1 MTCRSMMSM
10 NTLRMESLCIIA
22 WMPYDMPYGRSMD
35 RMQDRDNIQYHLED
49 MEDIHIIDNYRELPI
64 GDYQDILALC
74 KDDSLE
80 ELDRQVKILS
90 ILTKVDE
97 DRLLNLPITEFKVLT
112 SKMGFLEK
120 DLPTKVTRLAK
131 SYKIGGFELVPVTDI
146 RKVITAQYIDFQTFH
161 QAGFDAHFVEILSCL
176 LVPKGKKYNQDYD
189 IIEVQDAIRR
199 NLNVHDAAS
208 LYAFFLYSCRES
220 MKDMLTFSLQ
230 EAKKIKDKEKR
241 KKIVEQ
247 IMQQMMILQSNGDGL
262 PT

>member
-1 MTCRSMMSM
+1 MG
-10 NTLRMESLCIIA
+10 RML
-22 WMPYDMPYGRSMD
+22 DM
-35 RMQDRDNIQYHLED
+35 DNIQYHLEE

-74 KDDSLE
+74 KDESLE

-208 LYAFFLYSCRES
+208 LYAFFMFSCRES

-247 IMQQMMILQSNGDGL
+247 IMQQMMILQSNGDGWL
-262 PT
+262 T

>member
-1 MTCRSMMSM
+1 
-10 NTLRMESLCIIA
+10 ME
-22 WMPYDMPYGRSMD
+22 
-35 RMQDRDNIQYHLED
+35 RMQDRGNIQFYITEKD
-49 MEDIHIIDNYRELPI
+49 MEKIHIIDNYRELPI

-74 KDDSLE
+74 KDESLE

-97 DRLLNLPITEFKVLT
+97 GTLLNLPIQDFKCLT
-112 SKMGFLEK
+112 NRMGFLEK
-120 DLPTKVTRLAK
+120 ELPTKVSRLAD
-131 SYKIGGFELVPVTDI
+131 SYRIGKFELIPVTDM
-146 RKVITAQYIDFQTFH
+146 RKVITAQYIDFQSFH
-161 QAGFDAHFVEILSCL
+161 QAGFEDHFVEILSCL

-208 LYAFFLYSCRES
+208 LYAFFIFSCRES
-220 MKDMLTFSLQ
+220 IKDMLTFSLQ

-241 KKIVEQ
+241 TKMEKQ